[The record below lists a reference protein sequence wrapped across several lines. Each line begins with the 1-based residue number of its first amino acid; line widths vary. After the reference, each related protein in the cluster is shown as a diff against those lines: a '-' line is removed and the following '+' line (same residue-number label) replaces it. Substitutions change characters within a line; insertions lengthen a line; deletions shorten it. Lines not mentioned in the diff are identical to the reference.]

1 MNIKVQVL
9 QSFLTVKTQKPTSYM
24 ALQKCEMEKTIAQFY
39 SENKLV
45 KLLEPLEPEVQTS
58 SSRKRKKKAE

>member
-9 QSFLTVKTQKPTSYM
+9 KSFLTVKTQKPTSYM
-24 ALQKCEMEKTIAQFY
+24 ASQKCEMEKTIAQFY

-45 KLLEPLEPEVQTS
+45 KLLEPLDQPEPT
-58 SSRKRKKKAE
+58 SRKRKKKAE